1 MARVFDV
8 VEYPSEM
15 ADELVHRFPETGIAD
30 LRFGSQ
36 VIVRE
41 SQAAVF
47 FRDGRALDVLGPG
60 RHTISTANVP
70 LLTNLLGKLFG
81 DRTPF
86 TAEVYF
92 VSMREFADRKWGTP
106 QPIIVRNTGVGLGIA
121 LLQGFGTYS
130 FQVKDPQQFVTQIV
144 GQLGA
149 YRTSDIET
157 RLRTMLLSRLQDL
170 LGETT
175 SQKNVLDLIGLTDE
189 LGAGVRAKSQDDFL
203 AIGLLLKSFYIGN
216 LKPSDKSAKE
226 LREMGML
233 DMQTY
238 TQLQAADAMR
248 DAAQNPSGG
257 AGLTAGIGAGMGIG
271 NVLSGS
277 LAGMTQGQSQ
287 TQPTTPS
294 ASNVMPDIMTPSE
307 AAGFLKV
314 SEEDVVA
321 AINAGDLKARKIGS
335 AYRISKDALQDYLRG
350 RFYKSVQKKVGT
362 NANLFYS
369 TRWLYESTPVSY
381 PQPPRSVQPRHM
393 TMARMSPHPVLRNH

>member
-1 MARVFDV
+1 MARIFDV

-15 ADELVHRFPETGIAD
+15 VDEIVHRFPETGVAD
-30 LRFGSQ
+30 LRLGSQ

-60 RHTISTANVP
+60 RHTITTANVP
-70 LLTNLLGKLFG
+70 LLTDLLGKLFG

-86 TAEVYF
+86 TAEIYY

-130 FQVKDPQQFVTQIV
+130 FQVNDPQQFVTQIV
-144 GQLGA
+144 GQLGGF
-149 YRTSDIET
+149 RTADIEN
-157 RLRTMLLSRLQDL
+157 RLRTMLLSRLQDV

-175 SQKNVLDLIGLTDE
+175 SEKNVLDLIGLTDE
-189 LGAGVRAKSQDDFL
+189 LGAAVRAKSQDDFL
-203 AIGLLLKSFYIGN
+203 GIGLLLKSFYIGN

-226 LREMGML
+226 LRDMGML

-277 LAGMTQGQSQ
+277 LAGMAQNQQSQ
-287 TQPTTPS
+287 TQPTTS
-294 ASNVMPDIMTPSE
+294 AASTAMPDVMTPSE

-314 SEEDVVA
+314 SEEDVLA
-321 AINAGDLKARKIGS
+321 AITAGELKARKIGS
-335 AYRISKDALQDYLRG
+335 AYRLTKEALQ
-350 RFYKSVQKKVGT
+350 
-362 NANLFYS
+362 
-369 TRWLYESTPVSY
+369 E
-381 PQPPRSVQPRHM
+381 
-393 TMARMSPHPVLRNH
+393 